1 MNGYKR
7 LSDLQNLKAPAYK
20 NSDFS
25 LETPS
30 GNL

>member
-1 MNGYKR
+1 MDIKDKR
-7 LSDLQNLKAPAYK
+7 LAESEGSAYK

>member
-1 MNGYKR
+1 MDIKAKR
-7 LSDLQNLKAPAYK
+7 HAESEGSAYK

-30 GNL
+30 GNF